1 MQGKPQRPVSNPERL
16 PLAVRLVL
24 WLVLV
29 LVPQQPKEEHFDLR
43 AERPRQGDRL

>member
-1 MQGKPQRPVSNPERL
+1 VKELQRKSEAGSVQGVPQRPVSDPERL

-29 LVPQQPKEEHFDLR
+29 LVPQQPK
-43 AERPRQGDRL
+43 